1 MTRCLMTMIEL
12 LVALWEKANPY
23 CYAFLA
29 GMALVLLI
37 ETITML

>member
-12 LVALWEKANPY
+12 LVALWEKANPSY
-23 CYAFLA
+23 YAFLA

-37 ETITML
+37 EML

>member
-1 MTRCLMTMIEL
+1 MTLIEL
-12 LVALWEKANPY
+12 LIALWEKASPY
-23 CYAFLA
+23 YYAFLA